1 SLDTVNNV
9 VCAEVDSFSQ
19 FVPGT
24 TPPVAETTLA
34 GAKLVLKAATPATAK
49 LTFASKDP
57 AIAVTPAGGGSDDPT
72 IAGGRLRIA
81 TTQGS
86 AFDVTHVLPPSG
98 WKTIGTAGSVIG
110 YKFKSKTGPIRTV
123 LVRNGKQ
130 LKASGNGTALGVLVS
145 TDPNPVEV
153 VLTTGTR
160 HYCLEFGGTTTL
172 KPGVQYQARDAP
184 APGAARRSRW

>member
-1 SLDTVNNV
+1 PVFFEVRTTATAAGSRTVCLPYPEPIPPASELDIQLLHAEGGVFVDRTVSLDTVNNV

-98 WKTIGTAGSVIG
+98 WKTIGTAGSVI
-110 YKFKSKTGPIRTV
+110 
-123 LVRNGKQ
+123 
-130 LKASGNGTALGVLVS
+130 
-145 TDPNPVEV
+145 
-153 VLTTGTR
+153 
-160 HYCLEFGGTTTL
+160 
-172 KPGVQYQARDAP
+172 
-184 APGAARRSRW
+184 